1 MQTFQLMLSVPPKRL
16 LEVVDPLGNMDSQD
30 VPLVDDADLELVVKL
45 LDTFP
50 KLSDHFLV
58 VWIQVISCEA
68 GGLHIAQSPHKGNE
82 EGKGVQEPQKQGTP
96 R

>member
-1 MQTFQLMLSVPPKRL
+1 M
-16 LEVVDPLGNMDSQD
+16 
-30 VPLVDDADLELVVKL
+30 PLVDDADLELVVKL
-45 LDTFP
+45 LDTFA

-68 GGLHIAQSPHKGNE
+68 GGLHIAQSPHKG
-82 EGKGVQEPQKQGTP
+82 

>member
-1 MQTFQLMLSVPPKRL
+1 M
-16 LEVVDPLGNMDSQD
+16 
-30 VPLVDDADLELVVKL
+30 PLVDDADLELVVKL

-68 GGLHIAQSPHKGNE
+68 GGLHIAQSPHKG
-82 EGKGVQEPQKQGTP
+82 